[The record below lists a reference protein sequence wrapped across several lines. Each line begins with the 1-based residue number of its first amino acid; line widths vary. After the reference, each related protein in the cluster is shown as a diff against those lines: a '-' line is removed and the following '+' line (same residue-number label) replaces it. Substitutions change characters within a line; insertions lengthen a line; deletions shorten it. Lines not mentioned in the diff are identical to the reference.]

1 MNQLSASKSFTV
13 TTLQDGK
20 DGRDAADIVVSPQTI
35 AYPAI
40 EGWSLWEVNKYYVS
54 VQYTDKDEV
63 VYGKVTNIV
72 SYTAPDG
79 ITLELNIYAVPG
91 KIQVSIPSHTAEVG
105 AVSAVVD
112 LENSDGSKTVQN
124 IPCSFNIIQKNPD
137 YTDLG
142 NVYYAAN
149 SQGKALGTTTY
160 IVIAV
165 TAQGGGFRPTSVSK
179 LYGPSNARMIAG
191 DTAFLV
197 EVTQGEDVRGLIL
210 FRGTVRNGDTYIR
223 IERQFTLVPE
233 VTPTTYNPNFEDGDQ
248 TLADD
253 CSDTICVK
261 NAGDMFEQGLSRIL
275 YLPNA
280 DVWQYRRL
288 TIYRFDY
295 LQPGMMP
302 RLPYH
307 INIKAQDNKDIDDF
321 TDGSS
326 YGTTHSQYELQRFW
340 KVVLWSDGTYWN
352 ILESD
357 NMNVNNLVTVR

>member
-1 MNQLSASKSFTV
+1 MNQFSASKSFTV

-20 DGRDAADIVVSPQTI
+20 DGRDATDIVVSPQTI

-54 VQYTDKDEV
+54 VQYTDKDGV

-72 SYTAPDG
+72 SYTAPEG
-79 ITLELNIYAVPG
+79 ITLELNIYAVPW

-149 SQGKALGTTTY
+149 SQGKALDTTTY
-160 IVIAV
+160 IV
-165 TAQGGGFRPTSVSK
+165 TSQGGGFVPTSVSK

-191 DTAFLV
+191 STAFLV

-210 FRGTVRNGDTYIR
+210 FRGTLRNGDTYIR

-233 VTPTTYNPNFEDGDQ
+233 ATPTTYNPDFSSDNQ

-253 CSDTICVK
+253 CSDTICID
-261 NAGDMFEQGLSRIL
+261 AYGPGDSQAITRWL
-275 YLPNA
+275 YLPNEA
-280 DVWQYRRL
+280 SWQYRRI
-288 TIYRFDY
+288 TIYRWATITGIRPVGSQY
-295 LQPGMMP
+295 TI
-302 RLPYH
+302 H
-307 INIKAQDNKDIDDF
+307 IGSQNGNNIKDVRKRLHQIVE
-321 TDGSS
+321 TPGYTIGIS
-326 YGTTHSQYELQRFW
+326 H
-340 KVVLWSDGTYWN
+340 KVVLWSDGDNWVLLEDDEMDADN
-352 ILESD
+352 I
-357 NMNVNNLVTVR
+357 VTVE

>member
-20 DGRDAADIVVSPQTI
+20 DGRDATDIVVSPQTI

-40 EGWSLWEVNKYYVS
+40 EGWSLWEAYKYYVS
-54 VQYTDKDEV
+54 VQYTDKDNV
-63 VYGKVTNIV
+63 IYDRVTNIV
-72 SYTAPDG
+72 SYTAPEG
-79 ITLELNIYAVPG
+79 IVLESTIYVNPYT
-91 KIQVSIPSHTAEVG
+91 IQVSIPSHTAEVG

-149 SQGKALGTTTY
+149 SQGKALDTTTY
-160 IVIAV
+160 FV
-165 TAQGGGFRPTSVSK
+165 TSSGNDFKPHSVSK

-191 DTAFLV
+191 STAFLV

-210 FRGTVRNGDTYIR
+210 FRGTLRKGDTYIR

-233 VTPTTYNPNFEDGDQ
+233 VTPTTYNPDFSDRDQ

-253 CSDTICVK
+253 CSDTICITD
-261 NAGDMFEQGLSRIL
+261 AWSSTGEQVERWL
-275 YLPNA
+275 YLP
-280 DVWQYRRL
+280 DVSIWKYRKI
-288 TIYRFDY
+288 TIYRYQY
-295 LQPGMMP
+295 LSALSPVGQAYNIYIGPQNNGQIYDLRRRNKQTQTLPGF
-302 RLPYH
+302 
-307 INIKAQDNKDIDDF
+307 NI
-321 TDGSS
+321 GVS
-326 YGTTHSQYELQRFW
+326 Y
-340 KVVLWSDGTYWN
+340 KVSFWSDGNYWYLVECSEMDTEN
-352 ILESD
+352 NVVLE
-357 NMNVNNLVTVR
+357 